1 MKKTIICFLL
11 MVFSTQLFAQ
21 RYQSDWDV
29 YLMASGKKPVAIMVD
44 LGVKPAA
51 PMADR
56 PNLIILHLFFRDTT
70 SEGMPT
76 NAEIKNLD
84 NLEESFIS
92 PVESTLDA
100 VYVGRYTKDGK
111 RDFFFYTN
119 DTVGYRKIFEEKLGS
134 FAKYE
139 WSALAKKDAKW
150 SDYFD
155 VLYPTPRELERIKN
169 RRGVDKLKSEGDRL
183 TESRKV
189 EHWIF
194 FKYPEDRKTYAALVQ
209 DVKFEVIGST
219 DEKGVDGYRYGLHI
233 SRIDKVDYN
242 SIDKV
247 SLYLWDLALKNRGR
261 YDGWETDVV
270 K

>member
-1 MKKTIICFLL
+1 M
-11 MVFSTQLFAQ
+11 AQ

-29 YLMASGKKPVAIMVD
+29 YLMESGKKPIAVMVD
-44 LGVKPAA
+44 LGIKSAA
-51 PMADR
+51 PMIDR
-56 PNLIILHLFFRDTT
+56 PNLIILHLNFKDTA
-70 SEGMPT
+70 SDGMPT

-92 PVESTLDA
+92 SVESGLDA
-100 VYVGRYTKDGK
+100 IYVGRYTKSGK

-119 DTVGYRKIFEEKLGS
+119 DTAHYQKIFNDKLGNS
-134 FAKYE
+134 TKYN
-139 WSALAKKDAKW
+139 WQAIAKKDATW

-169 RRGVDKLKSEGDRL
+169 RRVVDKLKAEGDRL
-183 TESRKV
+183 TEPRKV
-189 EHWIF
+189 EHWIY
-194 FKYPEDRKTYAALVQ
+194 FKYPGDRKTYATLVQ
-209 DVKFEVIGST
+209 DQKFEIIGST
-219 DEKGVDGYRYGLHI
+219 DENGTNGYKYGLHI
-233 SRIDKVDYN
+233 SHIDKVDYD

-247 SLYLWDLALKNRGR
+247 SLYLWELALKNRGR